1 MNKLPK
7 LDIERIKR
15 YNDNLK
21 REVARSAQLRAE
33 LEFNTNELNRLCQE
47 LSDDL
52 GIEVN
57 EQNVEMVYMELVK
70 KIENNLQVGEEMLN
84 RIKEQSNNG
93 EEAANEEAAR
103 IQI

>member
-1 MNKLPK
+1 MSNLPK

-21 REVARSAQLRAE
+21 REVARSAQLKAE

-57 EQNVEMVYMELVK
+57 EQNIELVYTELVK
-70 KIENNLQVGEEMLN
+70 KIENNLQVGEEMLD
-84 RIKEQSNNG
+84 RVKEQSNSDDDV
-93 EEAANEEAAR
+93 R
-103 IQI
+103 IRI